1 VCRRQRRDNI
11 TLRVTGRE
19 RPAAIIII
27 SSYYCSPQVASSASL
42 EPSDHPTDIDSMS
55 TTEQQQQQRPVT
67 EADQLFFTET
77 DRLLPKAT
85 ASSSPLVLP
94 KKLGLVRRW
103 VPVIGTLTIV
113 TVSILAVFFGGEGAI
128 IHKAYH
134 HSSFPQA
141 QRIKLQLSTENELT
155 SIIPRDTLAKINR
168 DTKHFADGER
178 DHVSSSSLVNIHAV
192 DHGPNKHHPEDD
204 DGDDGKTRRSLHCTS
219 QLLILR
225 HCDKEVKFNLH
236 GKHFTTDAA
245 DSSGNRHCSATGK
258 ARSMYIASLFIDP
271 EEYNKLVTSP
281 KDHHHHHEDDEE
293 GSSSRKNND
302 DIVIPPPVPY
312 IKSSLKKVS
321 KVASKTKPQFP
332 TPIKLYAL
340 NEARDHSMG
349 SKHVHE
355 NFREIETITPLA
367 DKFHLR
373 VESEYGVGDE
383 ERLASDYFAGLSRSV
398 RDKYRRKMNRD
409 DDDRRRLDEEE
420 TEDLCNGGMTVVN
433 WKHSRMPHLA
443 HALGCGTHE
452 GCPKKYNGKDFD
464 TMWLITYEYT
474 LRLDDDHRR
483 RRHDAPSSGET
494 ESKSLVALEKR
505 SIPEDDDEHHHHHHR
520 HLHRH
525 HHHDMG
531 KWKINADLIN
541 EGFYPV

>member
-1 VCRRQRRDNI
+1 MCRRQRRDNI

-225 HCDKEVKFNLH
+225 H
-236 GKHFTTDAA
+236 
-245 DSSGNRHCSATGK
+245 
-258 ARSMYIASLFIDP
+258 
-271 EEYNKLVTSP
+271 
-281 KDHHHHHEDDEE
+281 
-293 GSSSRKNND
+293 
-302 DIVIPPPVPY
+302 
-312 IKSSLKKVS
+312 
-321 KVASKTKPQFP
+321 
-332 TPIKLYAL
+332 
-340 NEARDHSMG
+340 
-349 SKHVHE
+349 
-355 NFREIETITPLA
+355 
-367 DKFHLR
+367 
-373 VESEYGVGDE
+373 
-383 ERLASDYFAGLSRSV
+383 
-398 RDKYRRKMNRD
+398 
-409 DDDRRRLDEEE
+409 
-420 TEDLCNGGMTVVN
+420 
-433 WKHSRMPHLA
+433 
-443 HALGCGTHE
+443 
-452 GCPKKYNGKDFD
+452 
-464 TMWLITYEYT
+464 
-474 LRLDDDHRR
+474 
-483 RRHDAPSSGET
+483 
-494 ESKSLVALEKR
+494 
-505 SIPEDDDEHHHHHHR
+505 
-520 HLHRH
+520 
-525 HHHDMG
+525 
-531 KWKINADLIN
+531 
-541 EGFYPV
+541 

>member
-1 VCRRQRRDNI
+1 M
-11 TLRVTGRE
+11 
-19 RPAAIIII
+19 
-27 SSYYCSPQVASSASL
+27 SSHADTQSK
-42 EPSDHPTDIDSMS
+42 PSKPTDTIKMS
-55 TTEQQQQQRPVT
+55 TTEQRQQQQ
-67 EADQLFFTET
+67 QLFFAET
-77 DRLLPKAT
+77 DGLLPKAT
-85 ASSSPLVLP
+85 ASVLP
-94 KKLGLVRRW
+94 KLGVVRRW
-103 VPVIGTLTIV
+103 VPVIGTLSIV

-155 SIIPRDTLAKINR
+155 SIIPHDTLAKINR
-168 DTKHFADGER
+168 DTKHFADSER
-178 DHVSSSSLVNIHAV
+178 EDHVSSSSLVNIHAV
-192 DHGPNKHHPEDD
+192 DHGPNRHHREDD
-204 DGDDGKTRRSLHCTS
+204 DSDDRKTRRSLHCTS
-219 QLLILR
+219 QLMILR

-271 EEYNKLVTSP
+271 KEYNKLVTSP
-281 KDHHHHHEDDEE
+281 RHHHHHHHRDDDEE
-293 GSSSRKNND
+293 SRSNGGND

-332 TPIKLYAL
+332 APIKLYAL
-340 NEARDHSMG
+340 NEARDRAMG

-373 VESEYGVGDE
+373 VESKYGVGDE
-383 ERLASDYFAGLSRSV
+383 ERLASDYFTSLSRSV

-409 DDDRRRLDEEE
+409 DDDDRRRLNLNDDEEE
-420 TEDLCNGGMTVVN
+420 KDLCNGGMTVVN

-474 LRLDDDHRR
+474 LGLDDDDGHHHH
-483 RRHDAPSSGET
+483 HDAPSGRET

-505 SIPEDDDEHHHHHHR
+505 SIPEDDEHHHHR

-525 HHHDMG
+525 HDVG